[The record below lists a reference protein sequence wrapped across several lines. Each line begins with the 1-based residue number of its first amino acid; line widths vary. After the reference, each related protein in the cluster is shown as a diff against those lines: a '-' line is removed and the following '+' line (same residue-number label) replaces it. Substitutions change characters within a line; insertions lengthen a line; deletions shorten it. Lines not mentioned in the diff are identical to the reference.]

1 MGRLLMKRVDFDAS
15 VANHNLN
22 NKQFIV
28 RRKTKIENKEAKDM
42 KNIETRVDVRIECLL
57 LLLIFLLFN
66 QTRTTFY
73 SYLTFETRCH
83 ESTRKSMILA
93 TFVSWIIYAVHK
105 SISSHKRCPADY
117 GRYESRKLLNF
128 TTCMETEAV
137 WDMGLNGTV

>member
-1 MGRLLMKRVDFDAS
+1 MKRVDFDAS

-57 LLLIFLLFN
+57 LLLIFLRLFN

-73 SYLTFETRCH
+73 FVLNFWNFALPWIQKKVH
-83 ESTRKSMILA
+83 NFGNNI
-93 TFVSWIIYAVHK
+93 VSWIIYAIHK
-105 SISSHKRCPADY
+105 SISSHKRCMPADY

-137 WDMGLNGTV
+137 WDMGLNGTA

>member
-1 MGRLLMKRVDFDAS
+1 MKRVDFDAS

-73 SYLTFETRCH
+73 
-83 ESTRKSMILA
+83 
-93 TFVSWIIYAVHK
+93 FV
-105 SISSHKRCPADY
+105 
-117 GRYESRKLLNF
+117 LNF
-128 TTCMETEAV
+128 
-137 WDMGLNGTV
+137 

>member
-1 MGRLLMKRVDFDAS
+1 MKRVDFDAS

-105 SISSHKRCPADY
+105 SISSHLRGVCQ
-117 GRYESRKLLNF
+117 L
-128 TTCMETEAV
+128 TTAGMSLVNCLISQRV
-137 WDMGLNGTV
+137 WRPRLSGTWG